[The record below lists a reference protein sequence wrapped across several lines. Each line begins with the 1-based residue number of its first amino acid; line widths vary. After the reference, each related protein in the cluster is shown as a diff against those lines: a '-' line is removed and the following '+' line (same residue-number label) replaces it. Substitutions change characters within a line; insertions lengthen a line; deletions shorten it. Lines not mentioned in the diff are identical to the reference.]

1 MHHSRREFL
10 KSCVG
15 MTGLTLPM
23 FFKLQAEA
31 SGIATRAKSCI
42 VIYTWGGMSH
52 LESFDPKPEGPSGTR
67 GEFGAIRTATPG
79 MQFCEHL
86 PHLAKHSEK
95 LAVVRSVHHDQG
107 GHQGGMYVTL
117 TGHKPE
123 RGIKAKSSKSWPS
136 LPAMIS
142 RFQDQQAGIPGAVRL
157 PYSMYDN
164 GTPMAGEH
172 GGWLGSDY
180 HPLLM
185 RTPAGEAYAGVTR
198 YTDRELSLKLN
209 LEESRLHD
217 RRALL
222 KKLDQRLGKDQT
234 YDQLDHFRQMAAD
247 MLLGS
252 PVRDAYDL
260 EKEDPRVRAMYGDH
274 ICGQSLLLS
283 RRQCLLA
290 R

>member
-1 MHHSRREFL
+1 
-10 KSCVG
+10 
-15 MTGLTLPM
+15 
-23 FFKLQAEA
+23 
-31 SGIATRAKSCI
+31 
-42 VIYTWGGMSH
+42 
-52 LESFDPKPEGPSGTR
+52 
-67 GEFGAIRTATPG
+67 
-79 MQFCEHL
+79 
-86 PHLAKHSEK
+86 
-95 LAVVRSVHHDQG
+95 
-107 GHQGGMYVTL
+107 
-117 TGHKPE
+117 
-123 RGIKAKSSKSWPS
+123 
-136 LPAMIS
+136 
-142 RFQDQQAGIPGAVRL
+142 
-157 PYSMYDN
+157 
-164 GTPMAGEH
+164 MAGEH
-172 GGWLGSDY
+172 GGLLGSDY